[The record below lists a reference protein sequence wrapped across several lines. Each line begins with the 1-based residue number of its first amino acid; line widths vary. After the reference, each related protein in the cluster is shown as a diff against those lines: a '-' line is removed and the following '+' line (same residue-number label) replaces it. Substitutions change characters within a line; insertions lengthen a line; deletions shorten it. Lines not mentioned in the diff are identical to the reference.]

1 MEHPMRNFI
10 RHASGIPLDVK
21 VETSENTHS
30 HQAVNISQGG
40 ISFISKKAI
49 QTGKLVSIRVPAI
62 SDTFKFEG
70 QVAWCKKDGRSY
82 TIGIQFY
89 DVEQSFT
96 ARMVEQICHIESY
109 RKEVSKTEKRKLS
122 SDEAAEE
129 WIALY
134 ADKFPH
140 IGYHKQNSVSTKS
153 PGTISH

>member
-1 MEHPMRNFI
+1 MRNFI
-10 RHASGIPLDVK
+10 RHASDIPLDVK
-21 VETSENTHS
+21 VESSGNTHS

-62 SDTFKFEG
+62 SDIFKFEG
-70 QVAWCKKDGRSY
+70 QVAWCKKDGNSF

-89 DVEQSFT
+89 DIEQSFT
-96 ARMVEQICHIESY
+96 ARMVEQVCHIESY
-109 RKEVSKTEKRKLS
+109 RKDVLKKEKRQLS

-134 ADKFPH
+134 ADTFPH
-140 IGYHKQNSVSTKS
+140 IRHHAQNTLTTKP
-153 PGTISH
+153 PGTITR

>member
-1 MEHPMRNFI
+1 MRNFI
-10 RHASGIPLDVK
+10 RHASDIPLDVK

-62 SDTFKFEG
+62 SAIFKFEG
-70 QVAWCKKDGRSY
+70 QVAWCQKDGNSF

-89 DVEQSFT
+89 DIEQSFT
-96 ARMVEQICHIESY
+96 ARMIEQICHIESY
-109 RKEVSKTEKRKLS
+109 RKDILKKEKRQLS

-134 ADKFPH
+134 ADTFPH
-140 IGYHKQNSVSTKS
+140 IGHYTQSTAAS
-153 PGTISH
+153 TPPRTITR